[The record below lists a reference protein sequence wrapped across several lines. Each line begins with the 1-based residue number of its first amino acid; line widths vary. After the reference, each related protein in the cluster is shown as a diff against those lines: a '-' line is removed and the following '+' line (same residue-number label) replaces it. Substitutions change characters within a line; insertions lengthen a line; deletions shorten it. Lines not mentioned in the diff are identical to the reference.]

1 MTKKPHEGVPHGAGL
16 VVADGRSA
24 FILRNDGTATLPKF
38 ALVEEMHQGH
48 TPASQAPG
56 GDHTGGSARPGAVEQ
71 ADNNTRAEQHFNH
84 VVAEA
89 VHRLHGAGTFSTF
102 VLVADPRTLAVLRD
116 TLPKP
121 VQAAVVSE
129 IAKDLTK
136 HSIKEMER
144 LLAT

>member
-48 TPASQAPG
+48 TPGSG
-56 GDHTGGSARPGAVEQ
+56 GDHTGGGARPAAVEQ
-71 ADNNTRAEQHFNH
+71 ADNNTRAEQHFNQ

-89 VHRLHGAGTFSTF
+89 IHRLHTAGTFSSF

-116 TLPKP
+116 ALPKP

-136 HSIKEMER
+136 HPIKEMER
-144 LLAT
+144 LLAG